1 MCKVQFSLFVPGF
14 TYTVKAVQEKKNIV
28 SCSSFVLFF
37 QGKFEEALQ
46 VVEGPLGEK
55 LVSYV
60 FVPLKRAS
68 LLMKLARWKD
78 SNILYKLLLR
88 EK

>member
-1 MCKVQFSLFVPGF
+1 MCKVKFCLFVLAH
-14 TYTVKAVQEKKNIV
+14 TYTVKAVQEKTSV
-28 SCSSFVLFF
+28 SCSSFVLIF

-68 LLMKLARWKD
+68 LLMKLERWKD

-88 EK
+88 EE

>member
-1 MCKVQFSLFVPGF
+1 MCKVKFSLFVLAF
-14 TYTVKAVQEKKNIV
+14 TYTVKGVQKKTSV

-60 FVPLKRAS
+60 FVPSKRAS

-88 EK
+88 EE

>member
-1 MCKVQFSLFVPGF
+1 MEICKGENILREIQGNHFS
-14 TYTVKAVQEKKNIV
+14 
-28 SCSSFVLFF
+28 SSSFGFIF

-55 LVSYV
+55 LISYV
-60 FVPLKRAS
+60 FVPLKRAG
-68 LLMKLARWKD
+68 LLMKLGRWRD

-88 EK
+88 EE